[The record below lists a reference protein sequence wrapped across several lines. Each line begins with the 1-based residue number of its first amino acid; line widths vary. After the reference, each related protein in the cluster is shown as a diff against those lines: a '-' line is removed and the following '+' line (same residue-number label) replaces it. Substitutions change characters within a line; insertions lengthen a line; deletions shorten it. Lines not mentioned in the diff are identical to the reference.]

1 MRSRGGRHV
10 CRLGALVRG
19 GFKRARS
26 GFVTLWAWVYYR
38 SSLRTKILVPVLLV
52 TLVIIGVLAWF
63 SFSSLRSTLTSVYEQ
78 RARSVAAIVTKSIQN
93 KDYILYYAEQLD
105 NDIQTLLER
114 YDCIVSITV
123 VGMTGRGLRV
133 VASVDPTRVGQLIPD
148 EEQDRLLSLR
158 ETEISRVSV
167 GGHNFLRVYQPLII
181 DSDLAGIVSLDMSL
195 SEQQYYLSRLALQ
208 LGVGSLVGFLIL
220 GTVLHAILHVT
231 ATRPILRLASAAR
244 AVSQRNLDVEVAV
257 GPAMKLGTRVRDEVA
272 QLIRVFNL
280 MVMMIRSHEKAL
292 TDLIML
298 DGLTG
303 AYNLSNF
310 KRLTDLELRK
320 GTRYKHPTSV
330 ILVEVQGIKDLPE
343 QDKNRVLIATA
354 NFLMETLRAVDPVF
368 RVSEDRFAVLL
379 PETPPEGA
387 RVAAARLKERSAD
400 LRTRFAFPVSLKV
413 AVIGWSPDEA
423 PEIEDAVRQ
432 ILSLLDRG

>member
-1 MRSRGGRHV
+1 
-10 CRLGALVRG
+10 
-19 GFKRARS
+19 
-26 GFVTLWAWVYYR
+26 
-38 SSLRTKILVPVLLV
+38 
-52 TLVIIGVLAWF
+52 
-63 SFSSLRSTLTSVYEQ
+63 
-78 RARSVAAIVTKSIQN
+78 
-93 KDYILYYAEQLD
+93 
-105 NDIQTLLER
+105 
-114 YDCIVSITV
+114 
-123 VGMTGRGLRV
+123 
-133 VASVDPTRVGQLIPD
+133 
-148 EEQDRLLSLR
+148 
-158 ETEISRVSV
+158 
-167 GGHNFLRVYQPLII
+167 
-181 DSDLAGIVSLDMSL
+181 
-195 SEQQYYLSRLALQ
+195 
-208 LGVGSLVGFLIL
+208 
-220 GTVLHAILHVT
+220 
-231 ATRPILRLASAAR
+231 
-244 AVSQRNLDVEVAV
+244 VEVAV